1 MCNCIAEVTK
11 KLREHYDGKFKK
23 PIESLQLQ
31 TYINF
36 DRGCLE
42 TYSEVKIGLVG
53 RKKEETAVLAHTY
66 CPFCGELLRKEA

>member
-1 MCNCIAEVTK
+1 MTK

-36 DRGCLE
+36 DRGCLD
-42 TYSEVKIGLVG
+42 TYTEVKIVLVG
-53 RKKEETAVLAHTY
+53 RKKEETAVVAHTY
-66 CPFCGELLRKEA
+66 CPFCGEQKRAVAEASA